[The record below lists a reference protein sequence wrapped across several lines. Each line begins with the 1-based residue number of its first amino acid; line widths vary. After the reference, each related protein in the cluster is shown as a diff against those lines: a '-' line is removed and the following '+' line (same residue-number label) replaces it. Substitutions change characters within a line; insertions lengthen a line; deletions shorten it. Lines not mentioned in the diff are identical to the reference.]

1 MNRDEHDRLL
11 AHLLTGGELESL
23 RHATLKS
30 GLAALRH
37 KRRRYRIAM
46 TCALTALPLL
56 AGLIALF
63 VGHSI
68 PQRGVTVSPARD
80 QWIVLASDPDNPV
93 KVISDEELFA
103 LFANRPLALVG
114 KPGHQ
119 QLVFLDQPE
128 PGQVSN

>member
-1 MNRDEHDRLL
+1 MNRDEHDQLL
-11 AHLLTGGELESL
+11 AQLLTGEGLESF
-23 RHATLKS
+23 RQATLNS

-37 KRRRYRIAM
+37 KRRRHRIAM

-63 VGHSI
+63 VAHAI
-68 PQRGVTVSPARD
+68 PQKSVTVSPPAD

-93 KVISDEELFA
+93 KVISDAELFA

-128 PGQVSN
+128 PGKVSN